1 MTLLT
6 IGLGLVGVA
15 LLVAAVRFVLGP
27 SALDRMVSL
36 DAIVAIIMSGL
47 MIHAA
52 TTGDSTVLPAVVAVS
67 LVGFL
72 GSSTVARFLGR
83 GRTSTSRTSPP
94 RTSPPRTETRDD
106 TPSGTE
112 ERR

>member
-6 IGLGLVGVA
+6 VGFALVGAA

-47 MIHAA
+47 MIYAA
-52 TTGDSTVLPAVVAVS
+52 MTGDSTVLPAVVAVS

-83 GRTSTSRTSPP
+83 GRTSRSGPRPEDRADRADDRT
-94 RTSPPRTETRDD
+94 
-106 TPSGTE
+106 GTE
-112 ERR
+112 GRR

>member
-1 MTLLT
+1 MTLLWA
-6 IGLGLVGVA
+6 GLALVGAA
-15 LLVAAVRFVLGP
+15 LLVAALRFVLGP

-36 DAIVAIIMSGL
+36 DAIVAVIMSGL

-52 TTGDSTVLPAVVAVS
+52 MTGDSTVLPAVVAVS

-83 GRTSTSRTSPP
+83 GRGPGP
-94 RTSPPRTETRDD
+94 RPAARDGAREDTRN
-106 TPSGTE
+106 GTE

>member
-6 IGLGLVGVA
+6 VGLVLVGAA

-47 MIHAA
+47 MIYAA
-52 TTGDSTVLPAVVAVS
+52 MTADSTVLPAVVAVS

-83 GRTSTSRTSPP
+83 GRGPAP
-94 RTSPPRTETRDD
+94 RSEPRDGPRGDTRDG

>member
-6 IGLGLVGVA
+6 IGLGLVGAA

-47 MIHAA
+47 MIYAA

-83 GRTSTSRTSPP
+83 GRTRTSRD
-94 RTSPPRTETRDD
+94 ETRDD
-106 TPSGTE
+106 TPAGTE
-112 ERR
+112 ERG